1 MNSWLRRER
10 AGALRQM
17 LNAGASAQDIRQYVN
32 GLADKGTQQSPAG
45 TKTGGARQIIDAAH
59 RANMSVDE
67 YLRQNWD
74 EYEVDG
80 ELRPEARRALEMEG
94 GRQYSVKRDTQNRP
108 FVEIDRDILE
118 GVPESERIKTVK
130 NNLSQ
135 RFPNGVPVRKDVIK
149 VNSKTRGEITESKY
163 SQWLRDN
170 APDVYADK
178 FRATDNLDEIVLAAR
193 NWKGEGLKHP
203 RTDSIIE
210 FARGDVRLKVGA
222 HDYEADVVVATTKSG
237 EMVLYDIVSMKPTQ
251 IAEKNISPT
260 AATTD
265 NNVSLRHRTPERRS
279 DSNVPQGGGDVKT
292 QFSVAREETDSTG
305 RKILRVHTDA
315 YGNVVLPENMSYR
328 IAGEDSPMSDYGHA
342 MFADDPSSYIA
353 AEINLLRGSRGIYA
367 VRHDLLTDIND
378 LKKEIAK
385 RWDEDRDD
393 AFDNAPMIT
402 DEYLE
407 GVTGEEIAE
416 EFDPKDIVDSAAAYD
431 NYELT
436 QWFYDRVIEPGEI
449 AGVKTSDGAVVFDDS
464 AIHRVE
470 VEGNR
475 RKGDPDVQY
484 SVAREEIQAI
494 QNIGR
499 KSVNDFSS
507 EDIEKTEAFAR
518 RYYQEMGEKSPFFRA
533 WFGDWRA
540 NDSTPVQVANE
551 RGDARGVQR
560 NEDTG
565 WDVQVSGKVFNE
577 SKAHKMT
584 ANRDAWDYLPYIND
598 IVKKAVLLD
607 SYTQGKTKSANS
619 LMMHSLYAV
628 ADIGNGPELLKL
640 YVEEMNDPN
649 RRGTAKRAY
658 QLQNIERWQP
668 SAKGSGKSLSPV
680 NSTANIETIADLFAA
695 VKSKDSH
702 FNPQPASKIV
712 DEDGRPLVVYH
723 GKGRPPV
730 RGFPLRNKVLKT
742 PPMRQPKA
750 LGGREARGE
759 PSGFLFLSN
768 PIHLHQQNRPKW
780 AVLLE

>member
-1 MNSWLRRER
+1 MTRR
-10 AGALRQM
+10 
-17 LNAGASAQDIRQYVN
+17 
-32 GLADKGTQQSPAG
+32 K
-45 TKTGGARQIIDAAH
+45 
-59 RANMSVDE
+59 ANMSVDE

-80 ELRPEARRALEMEG
+80 ELRPEARRALELEG
-94 GRQYSVKRDTQNRP
+94 GRQYSIAKIEGEKGDYGQGVVLDTNL
-108 FVEIDRDILE
+108 FD
-118 GVPESERIKTVK
+118 GVSP
-130 NNLSQ
+130 
-135 RFPNGVPVRKDVIK
+135 
-149 VNSKTRGEITESKY
+149 
-163 SQWLRDN
+163 
-170 APDVYADK
+170 
-178 FRATDNLDEIVLAAR
+178 R
-193 NWKGEGLKHP
+193 NWGKVLGKFVYEHLAGKNVTIYDEEGNAETVH
-203 RTDSIIE
+203 
-210 FARGDVRLKVGA
+210 FAREKDRVTKTGANNSHRVIDKLARYKGDNIRTLATVHLSEALRTSTFENSTDDHTHQWMDQNGWEYRKAILQDKKG
-222 HDYEADVVVATTKSG
+222 DIYEATLNIARGRDRNI
-237 EMVLYDIVSMKPTQ
+237 LYDVNNIRKIDTKNGTADGVVPSAQNGRGSLINHGSDKKITQ
-251 IAEKNISPT
+251 K
-260 AATTD
+260 
-265 NNVSLRHRTPERRS
+265 
-279 DSNVPQGGGDVKT
+279 GGNVKT

-353 AEINLLRGSRGIYA
+353 AEVNLLRGSRGIYA

-378 LKKEIAK
+378 LKKEIAR